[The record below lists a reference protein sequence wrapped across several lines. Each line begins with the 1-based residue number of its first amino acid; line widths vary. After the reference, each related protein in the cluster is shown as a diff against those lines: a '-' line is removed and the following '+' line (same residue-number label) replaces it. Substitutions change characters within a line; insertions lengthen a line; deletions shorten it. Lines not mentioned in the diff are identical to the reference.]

1 MTIGRRWPRRDDPW
15 RQASDRMK
23 SVRRPMTGER
33 RQSSGDG
40 LCGDSSQGFGRL
52 ELCSGPGLGPS
63 LSEGGSHGRW
73 IEESA
78 V

>member
-1 MTIGRRWPRRDDPW
+1 
-15 RQASDRMK
+15 
-23 SVRRPMTGER
+23 MTGER

>member
-1 MTIGRRWPRRDDPW
+1 MTRD
-15 RQASDRMK
+15 
-23 SVRRPMTGER
+23 R

-40 LCGDSSQGFGRL
+40 LCRDSSQGFGRP
-52 ELCSGPGLGPS
+52 ELCSGLGPGPS
-63 LSEGGSHGRW
+63 LREGGSHGRW